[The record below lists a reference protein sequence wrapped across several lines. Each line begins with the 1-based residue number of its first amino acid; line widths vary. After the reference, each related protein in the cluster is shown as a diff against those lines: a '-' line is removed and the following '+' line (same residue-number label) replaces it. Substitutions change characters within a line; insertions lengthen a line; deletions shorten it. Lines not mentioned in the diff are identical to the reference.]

1 MVFRIRSLVFLMV
14 LACIGTLRAQP
25 FDTLSDRIS
34 GLSVDS
40 LIAREKATDD
50 PRMKVVLLARLA
62 QKYLY
67 VNSLDECMSTSIRML
82 EIAEP
87 TNNDTLIG
95 RAHLSVGFSFVIA
108 NEVNGALKHF
118 NIALEHYTSAR
129 DSIWMGAACKELAVL
144 YQRVGDNDGTMRYM
158 RKALALGMPPGIR
171 SRGLSTMA
179 RCFMDKGDLDSALY
193 YTKQVEM
200 VDAPGE
206 DPWTYTY
213 SNGALAAVY
222 AARREADLAE
232 LHYKRAI
239 AAADSFQLP
248 LPLVQFAS
256 GYSSLLL
263 EQGRTEEALTIAQLG
278 FRSAEGVRNPG
289 LLERGAEALA
299 DAFKARGS
307 TDSAFVYAKL
317 CIAYRDSVVATQNRS
332 QLKGQLFAQQLKD
345 MEDAKLRAEEAAAR
359 SRNIQFGIIALMV
372 ITLGI
377 FLLVFSRT
385 AVVGAKA
392 IKNLSLIALLLFF
405 EFINLLVHPFLDR
418 ITNHSP
424 ILMLLC
430 MAAIAGLLIP
440 LHHRMEKL
448 ITNMLVSKNNRV
460 RLEAARRTI
469 EELEGAGKEA
479 EGV

>member
-1 MVFRIRSLVFLMV
+1 MNFCLRVLALVMV
-14 LACIGTLRAQP
+14 LAGIGQLHAQP
-25 FDTLSDRIS
+25 FDTLSARVS

-40 LIAREKATDD
+40 LIAREKATND
-50 PRMKVVLLARLA
+50 PRMKVALLGRLA

-67 VNSLDECMSTSIRML
+67 INRLDDCMSTSIRLL

-87 TNNDTLIG
+87 TKNDTLIG

-118 NIALEHYTSAR
+118 NIALEHYTNAR
-129 DSIWMGAACKELAVL
+129 DSIWMGATCKELAVL
-144 YQRVGDNDGTMRYM
+144 YQRVGDNDGAMRYM

-171 SRGLSTMA
+171 SRGLSTIA

-200 VDAPGE
+200 VDAMGE

-213 SNGALAAVY
+213 SNGALGLVY
-222 AARREADLAE
+222 AARHEADLAE
-232 LHYKRAI
+232 LHFKRAI

-263 EQGRTEEALTIAQLG
+263 EQGRAEEALAIAQFG

-289 LLERGAEALA
+289 LLERAAEALA
-299 DAFKARGS
+299 DAFKARGI
-307 TDSAFVYAKL
+307 TDSAFVYAKR

-332 QLKGQLFAQQLKD
+332 QLKSQLFAQQLKD
-345 MEDAKLRAEEAAAR
+345 MEDAKLREEEAAIR
-359 SRNIQFGIIALMV
+359 SRNIQFGIIALIV

-405 EFINLLVHPFLDR
+405 EFINLLVHPFLGE
-418 ITNHSP
+418 ITHHSP

-440 LHHRMEKL
+440 LHHRMEHL

-469 EELEGAGKEA
+469 EELEGAGKSEA
-479 EGV
+479 S